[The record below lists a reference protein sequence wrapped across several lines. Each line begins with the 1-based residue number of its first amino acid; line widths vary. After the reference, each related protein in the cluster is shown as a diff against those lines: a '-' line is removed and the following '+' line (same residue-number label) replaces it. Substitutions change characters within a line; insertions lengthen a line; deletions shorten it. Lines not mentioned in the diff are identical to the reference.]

1 MSCLHIAASA
11 WTSLFCVLLVVLLFA
26 GCNES
31 DSIARAFESKY
42 PSRRHGRSLRS
53 LDCLERSEKNVKIGS
68 RVTLIADR
76 QAFQNSFNNVPY
88 IWNDAMTSLL
98 GQTVTVVDRPQSG
111 IFGLPK
117 SDPSSNQP
125 VWWYPFSVIAC
136 VKNNDATITTRTQPT
151 ATTNAEDKCLDVFF
165 AIENYDSCCTNFG
178 YMKKGREPVCHM
190 ASPCAKEGMQDPR
203 CKVATTTKAP
213 TTRTEPTATTNAEDK
228 CLDVFFAIENYHA
241 CCTNFGYMKKGR
253 ELVCHF
259 ASPCA
264 KGGMQDP
271 RCKVATTN
279 KAPTTRTQPTQEP
292 DATTNAEAS
301 PSPSPRPSPSPGTRP
316 SNKDKCLD
324 VFFAIEYYDLCCTN
338 FGYMKKGREPV
349 CHMASPCAKEGMQD
363 PRCKVPTKAPAPTTK
378 YSDYHYGSGYRY
390 HRTPERRDYISS
402 WEQHQYESSKHAC
415 SVLAGFEVPALAL
428 MICLSITTALSAHL
442 LRKIEQTQPEIE
454 LLPAGKMT
462 VVQASCEGTVA
473 SIKVNVVDDYE

>member
-1 MSCLHIAASA
+1 
-11 WTSLFCVLLVVLLFA
+11 
-26 GCNES
+26 
-31 DSIARAFESKY
+31 
-42 PSRRHGRSLRS
+42 LRS

-190 ASPCAKEGMQDPR
+190 
-203 CKVATTTKAP
+203 
-213 TTRTEPTATTNAEDK
+213 
-228 CLDVFFAIENYHA
+228 
-241 CCTNFGYMKKGR
+241 
-253 ELVCHF
+253 

-462 VVQASCEGTVA
+462 VVQASCEDTVA
-473 SIKVNVVDDYE
+473 AIKVNVVDDAQVTNDVSSTPGLKTEQNE